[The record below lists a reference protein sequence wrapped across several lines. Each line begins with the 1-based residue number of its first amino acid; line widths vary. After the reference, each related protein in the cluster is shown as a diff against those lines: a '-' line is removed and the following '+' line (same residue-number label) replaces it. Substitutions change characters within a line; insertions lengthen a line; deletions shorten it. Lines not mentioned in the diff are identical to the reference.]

1 MNVCKKTISTCLLA
15 VFGMLSVFPMSAD
28 ASSISELQGKKD
40 KLANEIQ
47 NKKESRENTRSQ
59 KSETEKALNIIKG
72 DIEKTRQR
80 ISELNVQLD
89 ESQKQID
96 IKTIEI
102 DEKQKEYDKRKEI
115 LDKRLVDIYKNG
127 DPSLLDVLF
136 EANSFSDF
144 LTRFE
149 YMSYIAD
156 KDQELLKEIKE
167 LKTALEQEKI
177 NLEIEKNRF
186 YSLKSEQEVRQSGLE
201 SQEVEK
207 EKMAAELSAEEQALS
222 NEIAE
227 MSAASEAIG
236 NQIAEIQ
243 RREAEEAAARAAAQA
258 AAMAQGSVTAG
269 QMPMAAVNM
278 SSTVSNSGYLWPVPS
293 SHRITSPYGVRS
305 NPFTGGYDF
314 HMGTDIGAPMGTPV
328 IASRPGKIIIQVYHP
343 SYGNYVVVDHGDGI
357 STVYAHLSGFACA
370 PGAIVDAGQ
379 VIGFIGSTGSST
391 GAHLHFEVRIN
402 GQHTNPMAFI
412 G

>member
-1 MNVCKKTISTCLLA
+1 MNSCKKTISTCLLA
-15 VFGMLSVFPMSAD
+15 VFGFISVFPTSAD

-40 KLANEIQ
+40 KLTSEIQ
-47 NKKESRENTRSQ
+47 SKKDSREATRAQ
-59 KSETEKALNIIKG
+59 KSENEKALNIIKN
-72 DIEKTRQR
+72 DIEKTKVR
-80 ISELNVQLD
+80 IGELNVELAA
-89 ESQKQID
+89 SQERID
-96 IKTIEI
+96 IKTAEI
-102 DEKQKEYDKRKEI
+102 AEKQKEYEKRKSI

-127 DPSLLDVLF
+127 DPSFLDVLF
-136 EANSFSDF
+136 EADSFSDF

-167 LKTALEQEKI
+167 MKAILESERAG
-177 NLEIEKNRF
+177 LEVEKNRY

-207 EKMAAELSAEEQALS
+207 EKMAADLMAEEQALS

-243 RREAEEAAARAAAQA
+243 RREAEEAAARAAAEA

-269 QMPMAAVNM
+269 QTPMASVNM

-293 SHRITSPYGVRS
+293 SRRITSPYGARS
-305 NPFTGGYDF
+305 NPFSGGYDF

-328 IASRPGKIIIQVYHP
+328 ISSRPGKIIIQVYHP

-370 PGAIVDAGQ
+370 PGAIVEAGQ

>member
-1 MNVCKKTISTCLLA
+1 MNSCKKTISTCLLA
-15 VFGMLSVFPMSAD
+15 AFGFIFAFPISAD
-28 ASSISELQGKKD
+28 ASSIGELQGKKD
-40 KLANEIQ
+40 KLASEIQ
-47 NKKESRENTRSQ
+47 SKKNSREATRVQ
-59 KSETEKALNIIKG
+59 KDENEKALNFIKN
-72 DIEKTRQR
+72 DIEKTKAR
-80 ISELNVQLD
+80 IDELNVEL
-89 ESQKQID
+89 ELSQERID
-96 IKTIEI
+96 LKTAEI
-102 DEKQKEYDKRKEI
+102 REKEKEFDKRKNI
-115 LDKRLVDIYKNG
+115 LDSRLVDIYKNG
-127 DPSLLDVLF
+127 DPSILDVLF
-136 EANSFSDF
+136 ESQSFSDF

-167 LKTALEQEKI
+167 MKEALENEKI
-177 NLEIEKNRF
+177 SLEIEKNRY
-186 YSLKSEQEVRQSGLE
+186 YSLKSEQEARQNGLQ
-201 SQEVEK
+201 SQEAEK
-207 EKMAAELSAEEQALS
+207 EKMVADLAAEEQALS

-243 RREAEEAAARAAAQA
+243 RREAEEAAARAAA
-258 AAMAQGSVTAG
+258 AMAQGSIAAG
-269 QMPMAAVNM
+269 QMPMATVNM
-278 SSTVSNSGYLWPVPS
+278 SSTVSTSGYLWPVPS
-293 SHRITSPYGVRS
+293 STRITSPYGARS

-314 HMGTDIGAPMGTPV
+314 HMGTDIAAPMGTPT
-328 IASRPGKIIIQVYHP
+328 ISSRPGKIIIQVFHP

-370 PGAIVDAGQ
+370 PGAIVEAGQ